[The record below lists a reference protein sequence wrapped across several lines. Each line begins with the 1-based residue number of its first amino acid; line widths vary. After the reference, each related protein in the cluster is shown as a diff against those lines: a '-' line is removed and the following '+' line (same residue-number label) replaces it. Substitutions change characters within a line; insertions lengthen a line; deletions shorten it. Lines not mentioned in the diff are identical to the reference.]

1 MHISDYDIIR
11 KSWNGPNGPVEIEI
25 RWNPDHVALED
36 GGSMAHLEIESLDR
50 SPLPVTETGYRSHFV
65 NEAEVSR
72 FGGAEAYVDAW
83 FASVMLTPQGR
94 NSVLAA
100 RQLSLF

>member
-1 MHISDYDIIR
+1 MHNSDYAIIQ

-25 RWNPDHVALED
+25 RWNPDYVAFED

-50 SPLPVTETGYRSHFV
+50 SPLPVTETGYRSHFIH
-65 NEAEVSR
+65 ETEVSR
-72 FGGAEAYVDAW
+72 YGGAEAYVDAW
-83 FASVMLTPQGR
+83 FASIMLTAQGR
-94 NSVLAA
+94 TKVQAI

>member
-1 MHISDYDIIR
+1 MHDSDYAIIP
-11 KSWNGPNGPVEIEI
+11 KEWKGPNGKVEFEI
-25 RWNPDHVALED
+25 RWNPEYVAFEE

-65 NEAEVSR
+65 REAEVLR
-72 FGGAEAYVDAW
+72 AGGAEAYVDAW
-83 FASVMLTPQGR
+83 FASIILTAQGR
-94 NSVLAA
+94 TKVQAI